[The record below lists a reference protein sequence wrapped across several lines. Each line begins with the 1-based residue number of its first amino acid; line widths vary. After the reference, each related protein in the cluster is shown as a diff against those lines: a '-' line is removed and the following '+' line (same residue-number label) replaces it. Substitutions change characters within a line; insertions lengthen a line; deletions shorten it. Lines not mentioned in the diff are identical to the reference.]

1 MRHIILTVMGAALLA
16 APVAKADEGKGTL
29 QAIGMGR
36 ALYLTNCA
44 QCHGADARGAALGVK
59 LSGKVILPPDL
70 TTIALRDGRFD
81 PLHVAFH
88 INTPYSGVCTT
99 DMPCWGPIF
108 KEKHGSGYADLQ
120 TWNLVKYLQFAQQA
134 ER

>member
-59 LSGKVILPPDL
+59 LNGKVIHPPDL
-70 TTIALRDGRFD
+70 TAIALRDGRFD
-81 PLHVAFH
+81 PSHVAYH
-88 INTPYSGVCTT
+88 INPADSGECKT

-108 KEKHGSGYADLQ
+108 NGKHGSGYAAMK
-120 TWNLVKYLQFAQQA
+120 TSNLVKYLQFAQQA